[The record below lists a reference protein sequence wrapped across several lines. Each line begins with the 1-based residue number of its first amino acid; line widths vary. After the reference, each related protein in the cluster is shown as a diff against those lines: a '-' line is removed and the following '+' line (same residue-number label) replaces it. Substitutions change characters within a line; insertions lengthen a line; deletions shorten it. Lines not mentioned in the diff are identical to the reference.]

1 MNGRYIAV
9 PLHGINML
17 NITYHDVE
25 YASSG
30 RSAEQHIEM
39 SGRAVAGDTVAD
51 AARWAVPPRD
61 QMQPVLV
68 LDRQS
73 GSIALVYVAG
83 MDGRVLRLEDAG
95 KLVLHVFDL
104 GEVK

>member
-17 NITYHDVE
+17 NITYHDVG

-51 AARWAVPPRD
+51 AARWAVPRRD

-68 LDRQS
+68 LDRQGDLIS
-73 GSIALVYVAG
+73 VVYVAG
-83 MDGRVLRLEDAG
+83 MDGRVFSLTEI
-95 KLVLHVFDL
+95 K
-104 GEVK
+104 